1 MRKVLICLLPLMLFN
16 CSFWET
22 TVECRVLAMDIF
34 YEVGDGV
41 WNEGEE
47 FTDVNENGV
56 WDKSEPFVDGIEV
69 TYGTT
74 FYDYA
79 VYASSFDN
87 IPDAYDDCVSQYS
100 EQMAADSTVMFGSC
114 TCGSTTKHK
123 IFD

>member
-1 MRKVLICLLPLMLFN
+1 
-16 CSFWET
+16 
-22 TVECRVLAMDIF
+22 MDIF

-56 WDKSEPFVDGIEV
+56 WDESEPFVDGIEV

-74 FYDYA
+74 SYDYA

-87 IPDAYDDCVSQYS
+87 IADASDDCVSQY
-100 EQMAADSTVMFGSC
+100 
-114 TCGSTTKHK
+114 
-123 IFD
+123 